1 MAKIKTR
8 KQRKIRFP
16 VIFFMSSLL
25 LSLITSLVL
34 GIINVKLTYSVQ
46 EVQHKIDNL
55 KEENQELRLNI
66 SQLKGSDRI
75 IEIATTMGLTK
86 NNDNAFLIK
95 S

>member
-46 EVQHKIDNL
+46 EAQHKIDNL

-75 IEIATTMGLTK
+75 IGIATTMGLTK
-86 NNDNAFLIK
+86 NSDNAFLIK